1 MRMVSNVPREVG
13 DVRVLQGK
21 RVLVTRARA
30 QASDLVHRLQALG
43 ASPIV
48 VPTIDIVPPAD
59 AYAALDAALG
69 ALATFDWVVFT
80 SVNGV
85 HHVWQ
90 RLPGL
95 GLTARA
101 FAALHVA
108 AIGPATAEVLR
119 AHQVEV
125 AVVPERYVAEALL
138 EAIPHPAGQ
147 RVLLPRAAGSRPIL
161 PILRTGLEAAGAQ
174 VVEVHAYQTLVA
186 ALPSEALTALEAGVD
201 ILTFTSSSTVHNFC
215 AQMGPERLRR
225 LATQA
230 RVVAIGPITAATA
243 QALGLH
249 VDAVASEYT
258 IAGLIDA
265 LLAAC
270 QS

>member
-1 MRMVSNVPREVG
+1 
-13 DVRVLQGK
+13 
-21 RVLVTRARA
+21 
-30 QASDLVHRLQALG
+30 
-43 ASPIV
+43 
-48 VPTIDIVPPAD
+48 
-59 AYAALDAALG
+59 
-69 ALATFDWVVFT
+69 
-80 SVNGV
+80 
-85 HHVWQ
+85 
-90 RLPGL
+90 
-95 GLTARA
+95 
-101 FAALHVA
+101 
-108 AIGPATAEVLR
+108 VLR

-161 PILRTGLEAAGAQ
+161 RTGLEAAGAQ

-186 ALPSEALTALEAGVD
+186 ELPSEALTAVEAGVD
-201 ILTFTSSSTVHNFC
+201 VLTFTSSSTVHNFC

-225 LATQA
+225 LTAQA

-265 LLAAC
+265 LMAAC